1 MTHNIHEPSSHKK
14 KQPPK
19 KKNEEDYSRVIF
31 FVFVVLGFFMLL
43 QIFSWPK
50 EMSRLSYSTFINMV
64 ERNLESHEIEKCE
77 LTGNILRGQLSD
89 GQPFTLFVP
98 DNDTSLIPLL
108 AKNIPD
114 FYVNSPNDFLKN
126 IFYSILPMVLFF
138 VLLYFFVYRGAQ
150 SGGGRILSFGKSRA
164 RQMGQNKQKIT
175 FKDVAGVEEAKEEL
189 TEIIEFLRD
198 PKRFQKL
205 GGRIPKGVLLMGPPG
220 AGKTLL
226 AKAVAGEAEVPFYSI
241 SGSDFVEM
249 FVGVGASRVRDLFEQ
264 GKKSARSSGKGSI
277 IFIDEIDAV
286 GRQRFAG
293 IGGGHDER
301 EQTLNALLVEMDGFD
316 TFEGVILIGAT
327 NRPDVLD
334 PALLR
339 PGRFD
344 RQIVVD
350 IPDLKGREEI
360 LVVHCRDI
368 KLAKD
373 VDLKKIARQTPG
385 FSGADIANLVN
396 EAALLAARQN
406 KEDVSQRELGI
417 SIEKVMAGPER
428 RSRIISKKEKGIVAV
443 HESGH
448 ALVSLLV
455 ENSDPLHKVSIIP
468 RGKAALGYTL
478 QVPLEDRYLVS
489 EGDLM
494 DKITV
499 MLSGRAAEALL
510 FDEVTTGASNDL
522 EVATDYAHRMVCE
535 FGMSKK
541 LGNLTFGKKEHQIFL
556 GRDLMNE
563 KNYSEATSV
572 VIDKEVRAI
581 IDICYTRAYDFLNKH
596 KDKLLLLRD
605 KLLEKEVLDG
615 DEVCDLL
622 GMEHRKDGV
631 EYFNKQNGNTTAE
644 SKEPPEVPE
653 GDNSSDLRNE
663 VNDQGETSE

>member
-1 MTHNIHEPSSHKK
+1 MREPDNKPLRVQKGKK
-14 KQPPK
+14 KK
-19 KKNEEDYSRVIF
+19 GDEDYSRVIF

-43 QIFSWPK
+43 QVFSWPK
-50 EMSRLSYSTFINMV
+50 DMGRMSYSAFLDIV
-64 ERNLESHEIEKCE
+64 KRNPETGDIVQCE
-77 LTGNILRGQLSD
+77 LTDNILRGRLAN

-98 DNDTSLIPLL
+98 ANDMTLIPLL
-108 AKNIPD
+108 SQNVPE

-126 IFYSILPMVLFF
+126 IFYSILPMLLFF
-138 VLLYFFVYRGAQ
+138 LLLYFFVYRGAQ
-150 SGGGRILSFGKSRA
+150 AGGGKILSFGKSRA
-164 RQMGQNKQKIT
+164 RQMGQNKQRIT

-198 PKRFQKL
+198 PKKFQKL

-360 LVVHCRDI
+360 LHVHCRDI

-373 VDLKKIARQTPG
+373 VDLRKIARQTPG

-396 EAALLAARQN
+396 EAALLAARRN
-406 KEDVSQRELGI
+406 KEVVSQEELGT

-428 RSRIISKKEKGIVAV
+428 RSRIISKKEKEIVAV

-455 ENSDPLHKVSIIP
+455 EHSDPLHKVSIIP

-478 QVPLEDRYLVS
+478 QVPIEDRYLVS
-489 EGDLM
+489 KADLL
-494 DKITV
+494 DKISV
-499 MLSGRAAEALL
+499 LLSGRAAEELL
-510 FDEVTTGASNDL
+510 FEEITTGAHNDL
-522 EVATDYAHRMVCE
+522 ETATDYAHRMVCE

-563 KNYSEATSV
+563 KNYSEDTAIL
-572 VIDKEVRAI
+572 IDKEVREIVDA
-581 IDICYTRAYDFLNKH
+581 CYARAQSLLRINKE
-596 KDKLLLLRD
+596 KLCILRD
-605 KLLEKEVLDG
+605 KLLEREVLDG

-622 GMEHRKDGV
+622 GMGHKKVGV
-631 EYFNKQNGNTTAE
+631 EYFNVKNGNG
-644 SKEPPEVPE
+644 EPVAGTPGNATNEPSA
-653 GDNSSDLRNE
+653 DNPSSDK
-663 VNDQGETSE
+663 